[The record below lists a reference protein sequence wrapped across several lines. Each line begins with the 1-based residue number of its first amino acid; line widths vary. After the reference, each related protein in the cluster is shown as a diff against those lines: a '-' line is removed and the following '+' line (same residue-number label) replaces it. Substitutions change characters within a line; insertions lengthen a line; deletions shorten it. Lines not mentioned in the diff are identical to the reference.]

1 MPGPGDRRVSRN
13 RARNDKPKS
22 EASARFGYALSR
34 RSAIWLGTLSTVVGI
49 ATGMFTLRDQ
59 VFPGE
64 SGNAQASLPQ
74 YQQSVG
80 EICDHLNRAERAR
93 AWDARSLARQLPH
106 ARTTD
111 GQRRIIMDGARKSLG
126 RSAHEVALFQG
137 LLIPPKMSARH
148 HATAAAWN
156 RNIERIRT
164 YIERL
169 DRVVTRRELYAA
181 INVLADMRSALGKD
195 GVTVQAGLNNLG
207 GGRCHL
213 DPPIVE
219 QTITLPKAPHHVR
232 PPTPR
237 RTNPPSGQAPQP
249 TPQATQPSRV
259 NSPSG
264 QTPQPTQPVRVN
276 PPSGQVVGGGGD
288 GGGG

>member
-13 RARNDKPKS
+13 RARKDKPKS
-22 EASARFGYALSR
+22 EASARFGYGLSR

-59 VFPGE
+59 VFPGQ

-93 AWDARSLARQLPH
+93 ARDARSLARQLPH

-137 LLIPPKMSARH
+137 LLVPPKMSARH